1 MSAELKLQKLD
12 TWFDDIKKKPLI
24 IAGPC
29 SAETKEQLFETCKD
43 IYEKTE
49 VRVFRAGVWKPRTRP
64 GTFEGVGVEALK
76 WIAELKKELPVKFAI
91 EVANPLHVE
100 AALKYGIDILWLG
113 ARTTVNPFT
122 VQEVADTLKGVDVPV
137 LVKNPI
143 NPDFALWLGAFE
155 RLNKCGVEKLGAIHR
170 GYSSFQKTKYR
181 NVPMW
186 KFPIELKEIYP
197 HMPVIGDPS
206 HIGGTRDLILPLSQ
220 QSLDLNYD
228 GLMIETHRD
237 PDNAW
242 SDAKQQVTPARLAEI
257 LHEIH
262 TKKTQLADTNL
273 SMALDNMR
281 DDIDN
286 LDREILEILAR
297 RMSIVDK
304 IGEIKKEKDVTV
316 LQEDRWREIHKTR
329 AEWGQSLK
337 LNESFVDELVKLIHV
352 NSIARQEEIIT
363 GK

>member
-12 TWFDDIKKKPLI
+12 TWFDDVKKPLI

-43 IYEKTE
+43 IYEKTD
-49 VRVFRAGVWKPRTRP
+49 VRVMRAGVWKPRTRP
-64 GTFEGVGVEALK
+64 GTFEGTGVEALK
-76 WIAELKKELPVKFAI
+76 WIAELKKEIPVKFAV

-100 AALKYGIDILWLG
+100 AALKYGIDILWIG
-113 ARTTVNPFT
+113 ARSTVNPFT
-122 VQEVADTLKGVDVPV
+122 VQEIADTLKGVDVPV

-143 NPDFALWLGAFE
+143 NPDFALWLGALE

-197 HMPVIGDPS
+197 DMPIIGDPS
-206 HIGGTRDLILPLSQ
+206 HIGGTRDLILPISQ

-242 SDAKQQVTPARLAEI
+242 SDAKQQVTPPV
-257 LHEIH
+257 
-262 TKKTQLADTNL
+262 LADIIKELQTKNPTVADTDFNTF
-273 SMALDNMR
+273 MDDMR
-281 DDIDN
+281 DEIDN
-286 LDREILEILAR
+286 VDRELLELLAR
-297 RMSIVDK
+297 RTAIVEK
-304 IGEIKKEKDVTV
+304 IGEFKKQKDVTV
-316 LQEDRWREIHKTR
+316 LQENRWREIHKTR
-329 AEWGQSLK
+329 AEWGKSLK
-337 LNESFVDELVKLIHV
+337 LDEAFVDELVKLIHV
-352 NSIARQEEIIT
+352 SSINRQEEIIAN
-363 GK
+363 K